1 MKKLLLSLFLTT
13 GIAATGF
20 GQIFS
25 QNFTG
30 TTTLSDY
37 INSSG
42 EANKFTAIGSGTNN
56 IATINSG
63 ALRFTKTGSGTA
75 HFSRNASFPGPPTV
89 LKISFSIEITNIAA
103 SGTTQAQLYVGT
115 GFANTSGAPTLASTT
130 HSRLV
135 FGFDA
140 TNGFN
145 ISGPNAPT
153 GSTPFY
159 NTKKIITWV
168 INNTGASIEYQAPD
182 GTAKTLANDRWD
194 LYADNVGSPS
204 STPILDGL
212 GVQSDAL
219 NIEQIFFRYDT
230 GSQNATFS
238 FDDFL
243 INDQT
248 TVLPVDL
255 TSFTAKAN
263 LQNIDL
269 TWSTASEKDNS
280 HFEIL
285 RSGDGKTFSKIGE
298 VRGAGTTDVAQNYSF
313 VDKDALPGVNY
324 YQLNQIDYNGNPT
337 LSKIEAVK
345 SNVAATN
352 FKVVANKQDGNIKL
366 TIFAANEGKATL
378 KIYDLNGRKVT
389 ERELHLSK
397 GYANVSVPISGANG
411 LHIASLTTATETV
424 TEKFIQ

>member
-1 MKKLLLSLFLTT
+1 MKKLLLSLFLIT

-298 VRGAGTTDVAQNYSF
+298 VRGAGTTDIAQNYSF
-313 VDKDALPGVNY
+313 IDKDALPGVNY
-324 YQLNQIDYNGNPT
+324 YQLNQIDYSGNPT

-352 FKVVANKQDGNIKL
+352 FKVVANKQDGTVKF
-366 TIFAANEGKATL
+366 TIFSANEGKATL
-378 KIYDLNGRKVT
+378 KIYDLNGRKVA
-389 ERELHLSK
+389 ERELNLSK
-397 GYANVSVPISGANG
+397 GYANLSVPISGANG